1 MNLVWTRNRILLAA
15 VLVMAVAV
23 GRAGFSIGLDAVADA
38 RLPNPDSFYKL
49 VLLEDHDPQ
58 TGFHFVARDNAPQG
72 NWVHWSLPHSWT
84 VWQAHRPLVAAGL
97 PQRPALL
104 WAGVGVTMLSMLL
117 LSALVA
123 LAVALHASHR
133 AALVS
138 ALTLATSLPLL
149 GYGRLDQITHHIF
162 MLVPVAAAAA
172 CFLRPLP
179 PARLAWPD
187 ALGGGLL
194 GLALWISP
202 ETMPLVAGLAAVRA
216 VLKLESPAPAPTP
229 TPTPTPSLT
238 PVAVGLLAV
247 VALGGWVDPP
257 PPGYGAWALDHI
269 SLAWLVFAAL
279 LAVLLLLAD
288 ALAARGVARHRAT
301 GILAAAAAAAAAGW
315 LLGVPGALHGPSGL
329 IPHEMKVV
337 WWDHIKEL
345 QSAQTPHQWVAY
357 LMMPW
362 AAAALGG
369 WAAWR
374 TRRGSLALLALMALV
389 YGLLGAWHL
398 RMGAAGAVVAA
409 LTLGLGLTQF
419 RIFVNGVVDASL
431 TLRQQMAGLVLIL
444 LPVLQMLL
452 VLGLLLWQGTEAPAK
467 HEGCALPAIAPALNR
482 LPPATVL
489 VPVFDAPELLYRTH
503 HRSVAGPYHHNVQG
517 ILDVYRAWSDPD
529 AEGARARAI
538 VARRGV
544 DYLLGCTRIQRE
556 LRGTGAAPSLATRVR
571 DGDVPGWLVPV
582 PWDDDPVTDWRLYRV
597 VAAGQPR

>member
-1 MNLVWTRNRILLAA
+1 MNVVWTRNRILLAA
-15 VLVMAVAV
+15 VLVMAVALV
-23 GRAGFSIGLDAVADA
+23 RTGFSIGLGAVADA

-58 TGFHFVARDNAPQG
+58 TGLHFVARDNAPQG

-84 VWQAHRPLVAAGL
+84 VWQVHRPLVAAGL

-104 WAGVGVTMLSMLL
+104 WAGVGVTMVSMLL
-117 LSALVA
+117 LSVLVA

-138 ALTLATSLPLL
+138 MLTLATSIPLL

-179 PARLAWPD
+179 PARHAWPD

-202 ETMPLVAGLAAVRA
+202 ETMPLVAGFAAVRA
-216 VLKLESPAPAPTP
+216 VLKLESAA
-229 TPTPTPSLT
+229 PTPSLT

-247 VALGGWVDPP
+247 VALGWWADPP

-279 LAVLLLLAD
+279 LAVLLMLAG
-288 ALAARGVARHRAT
+288 ALAARGVAPHRAT
-301 GILAAAAAAAAAGW
+301 GILAGAAAAAAAGW
-315 LLGVPGALHGPSGL
+315 LLGVPGALHGPAGL
-329 IPHEMKVV
+329 IPHEMKVL
-337 WWDHIKEL
+337 WWNSIKEL

-374 TRRGSLALLALMALV
+374 TRRGSLAVLALMALA
-389 YGLLGAWHL
+389 YGLLGVWHL

-431 TLRQQMAGLVLIL
+431 ALREQMAGLALIL

-452 VLGLLLWQGTEAPAK
+452 VLGLLFWQGTEAPA
-467 HEGCALPAIAPALNR
+467 ERPECALPAIAPALNR

-489 VPVFDAPELLYRTH
+489 VPVFDAPELLYLTH

-517 ILDVYRAWSDPD
+517 ILDVYRAWSDDD
-529 AEGARARAI
+529 AAAARAKAI
-538 VARRGV
+538 VERRGI
-544 DYLLGCTRIQRE
+544 DYLLGCSRIQRA
-556 LRGTGAAPSLATRVR
+556 LRGTEAAPSLAARVR
-571 DGDVPGWLVPV
+571 DGDVPDWLVPV
-582 PWDDDPVTDWRLYRV
+582 AWDDDPATDWRLYRV
-597 VAAGQPR
+597 VAAGP